1 VQEPDQDDPAGAN
14 GVVNAYRTLTEALE
28 ANATD
33 ALTVTF
39 IEGVQNEVTVT
50 YKELRLRALRLL
62 HVLQRRGLR
71 PGDELIFFLRS
82 NENFVDAFWACLFGG
97 IVPVPVAVGISDEH
111 RSKVFRIFAR
121 LKQAR
126 LLTDGKSLPL
136 LDAFAQAGGKQEE
149 VATMRGQTLLIEDAV
164 GGDALGEK
172 YAANADSPAFIQYS
186 SGSTRDPKGVRLTH
200 RNLLTNVIDIAT
212 RAQYRVGDISL
223 SWMPLTHD
231 MGLIGFH
238 INMVVFGISQNLMA
252 TDLFSRRP
260 LLWLQKAE
268 EKRATVLCSPNFG
281 YRHYLKLYSTRT
293 DHRLDLSRVRT
304 IINGAEPI
312 SVALCHEFLDTLS
325 AHGLPRSSIY
335 PAYGLAE
342 ATVAVS
348 LPVPGRELD
357 YVAVDRNSLT
367 MGQHVR
373 YVDAD
378 DTNAVRLAIEGPP
391 VEHCRVRIAG
401 AKGRDLGQEVIG
413 ELQLQGANVTAGYY
427 NDPDAT
433 RGLFTTDGWLHT
445 GDLGFLRDGQV
456 VVTGRLKDIIFVNGQ
471 NFYPHD
477 LEAVALSDDRLE
489 IGKVVVLGVR
499 RNDADHD
506 EVLVCVLFRGEL
518 TEFVPIVKSV
528 RLIVT
533 KHTGVEVTHVLPV
546 RRIPKTTSGKVQRR
560 FFADAYL
567 AGEFDRTIA
576 DLGKLLAPAHEA
588 SSGETSHDLLVFLK
602 SIFDRIVAERHVGM
616 QDDFFEIGMSSL
628 ELAQIH
634 EQVEEAYPGILDITD
649 LFDHPTIESLAD
661 LLSKKLNQPLASK
674 QAG

>member
-1 VQEPDQDDPAGAN
+1 MND
-14 GVVNAYRTLTEALE
+14 YRTLIEALDANATEALS
-28 ANATD
+28 
-33 ALTVTF
+33 VTF
-39 IEGVQNEVTVT
+39 IEGAQNEVTVT
-50 YKELRLRALRLL
+50 YKELQLRALRLL
-62 HVLQRRGLR
+62 HALQRRELR

-111 RSKVFRIFAR
+111 RSKVFRIFPR
-121 LKQAR
+121 LKQPR
-126 LLTDGKSLPL
+126 VLTDGKSLAL
-136 LDAFAQAGGKQEE
+136 LEAFAQTGGKQEE
-149 VATMRGQTLLIEDAV
+149 LATMRAGTLLIEEMV
-164 GGDALGEK
+164 GSDALGER
-172 YAANADSPAFIQYS
+172 YAAHADTPAFIQYS
-186 SGSTRDPKGVRLTH
+186 SGSTRDPKGVSLTH

-212 RAQYRVGDISL
+212 RAQYRAGDVSL

-281 YRHYLKLYSTRT
+281 YRHYLKLYSTRA
-293 DHRLDLSRVRT
+293 DHRLDLSRIRT

-312 SVALCHEFLDTLS
+312 SVALCHEFLDALS

-367 MGQHVR
+367 MGQRVR

-378 DTNAVRLAIEGPP
+378 DANVVRLAIEGPP
-391 VEHCRVRIAG
+391 VDHCSVRIAG
-401 AKGRDLGQEVIG
+401 AEGRDLGQEVIG

-427 NDPDAT
+427 NDPEAT

-445 GDLGFLRDGQV
+445 GDLGFLHNGQV

-477 LEAVALSDDRLE
+477 LEAVALTDDRLE

-499 RNDADHD
+499 KNDADHD

-518 TEFVPIVKSV
+518 TDFLPIVKSV
-528 RLIVT
+528 RLIIT

-560 FFADAYL
+560 FFADSYL

-576 DLGKLLAPAHEA
+576 GIDRLLVPADDA
-588 SSGETSHDLLVFLK
+588 SGGDTPHDLSVFLK
-602 SIFDRIVAERHVGM
+602 SIFDRIVAERHVSM

-634 EQVEEAYPGILDITD
+634 EQIDEMHPGVLDITD
-649 LFDHPTIESLAD
+649 LFEHPTIEALAD
-661 LLSKKLNQPLASK
+661 FLRRKLEDVSEKNTGA
-674 QAG
+674 ATRNRRADGGHTGH

>member
-1 VQEPDQDDPAGAN
+1 
-14 GVVNAYRTLTEALE
+14 
-28 ANATD
+28 
-33 ALTVTF
+33 
-39 IEGVQNEVTVT
+39 
-50 YKELRLRALRLL
+50 
-62 HVLQRRGLR
+62 
-71 PGDELIFFLRS
+71 
-82 NENFVDAFWACLFGG
+82 
-97 IVPVPVAVGISDEH
+97 
-111 RSKVFRIFAR
+111 
-121 LKQAR
+121 
-126 LLTDGKSLPL
+126 
-136 LDAFAQAGGKQEE
+136 
-149 VATMRGQTLLIEDAV
+149 
-164 GGDALGEK
+164 
-172 YAANADSPAFIQYS
+172 
-186 SGSTRDPKGVRLTH
+186 
-200 RNLLTNVIDIAT
+200 
-212 RAQYRVGDISL
+212 
-223 SWMPLTHD
+223 
-231 MGLIGFH
+231 
-238 INMVVFGISQNLMA
+238 
-252 TDLFSRRP
+252 
-260 LLWLQKAE
+260 
-268 EKRATVLCSPNFG
+268 
-281 YRHYLKLYSTRT
+281 
-293 DHRLDLSRVRT
+293 
-304 IINGAEPI
+304 
-312 SVALCHEFLDTLS
+312 
-325 AHGLPRSSIY
+325 
-335 PAYGLAE
+335 
-342 ATVAVS
+342 
-348 LPVPGRELD
+348 LD

-367 MGQHVR
+367 MEQHVR